1 METDVNQD
9 MEDYW
14 NEYKILQHTK
24 LLDSSLVEGE
34 DYGSRSC
41 DGKFIIYINI
51 YKFLI
56 IYISKNLYH
65 TSEVTAASLCVCVC
79 VHVWHNGNLHG
90 RKYYYWQD

>member
-9 MEDYW
+9 LEDYW
-14 NEYKILQHTK
+14 NEYKVLQHTK
-24 LLDSSLVEGE
+24 LLDGSLEEGE

-56 IYISKNLYH
+56 IYISVKICTIHLM
-65 TSEVTAASLCVCVC
+65 
-79 VHVWHNGNLHG
+79 
-90 RKYYYWQD
+90 